1 MYLQRV
7 AWPGTR
13 AGDYLAF
20 ASGMLQSVTDIR
32 KRHSRLSGSS
42 PPGRWRVGVRP
53 VAGGLALLLTLLLTT
68 WPLAAHP
75 LGRLL
80 GDPEIEVI
88 EHLWTLW
95 LGAHHGPLVIDT
107 DLASFPI
114 GYHWVLADPL
124 NLAWFVPFGLVSP
137 VLGMHAVAVC
147 NLLMAGLAAVVAG
160 RLLLP
165 AVPKDG
171 VSLRVAPPPS
181 WAIACVA
188 MAAPTLAGNLVTGM
202 TEAATLWAAVLALAL
217 LRPALERGGP
227 TLVLAALAGG
237 AAAWGG
243 PYTAVYAAL
252 LAPIL
257 LVAVLPSTIRRVGVR
272 TAALR
277 LIQVVVPAVLIGAPV
292 VWAITTQ
299 RPHGLPGT
307 SSMLRQILASPQ
319 IQQTRYLGADL
330 VSVLLPWLDPKI
342 KLFQAPYLGLSALL
356 LALVGLVHRR
366 AWLVGAM
373 LLWAIILGLGIYVQI
388 GGFIPR
394 VGGRILLLPAG
405 LLSLVIEPL
414 GHAARWHRMLG
425 LASILLAPL
434 AVDGASVLVARLPLK
449 ARRPALVAVVA
460 AMVADMLF
468 LSPVPWPRPTQD
480 ASTPPIYAALDQPGA
495 VIAIPKQPRPVA
507 GVPRS
512 PSRQLLWQTDHGR
525 PIAEKPM
532 FQKTEPRLHALR
544 DAIRVGALRGDA
556 DKAQRARQGLGE
568 LGYAW
573 IVHHDEPGNPVRA
586 DQLRAVLG
594 LPDVEVGNG
603 MAWRTR

>member
-1 MYLQRV
+1 
-7 AWPGTR
+7 
-13 AGDYLAF
+13 
-20 ASGMLQSVTDIR
+20 MLQTVTSTKTSAK
-32 KRHSRLSGSS
+32 KRQPPTSR
-42 PPGRWRVGVRP
+42 PTTPGRWRVLIGP

-75 LGRLL
+75 TGRLL

-95 LGAHHGPLVIDT
+95 LGAHHGPLIIDT
-107 DLASFPI
+107 NLANFPA

-124 NLAWFVPFGLVSP
+124 NLAWFVPFGLISP
-137 VLGMHAVAVC
+137 VLGMNAVAVC
-147 NLLMAGLAAVVAG
+147 NLLMAGLAAGLAG
-160 RLLLP
+160 RLLRP
-165 AVPKDG
+165 SIPQNDPR
-171 VSLRVAPPPS
+171 LRVPPPPS
-181 WAIACVA
+181 WAVACVA

-217 LRPALERGGP
+217 LRPALEQGGP
-227 TLVLAALAGG
+227 MLMLAALAGG

-257 LVAVLPSTIRRVGVR
+257 LVAVLPATVRRVGAR

-277 LIQVVVPAVLIGAPV
+277 LVQVVLPAALIGAPV

-299 RPHGLPGT
+299 RPEGLPGT
-307 SSMLRQILASPQ
+307 TSMLEQVLSSPQ
-319 IQQTRYLGADL
+319 LQQTRYLGADL

-342 KLFQAPYLGLSALL
+342 KLFQAPYLGSLAIV
-356 LALVGLVHRR
+356 LALVGLARRR
-366 AWLVGAM
+366 AWLLGAM
-373 LLWAIILGLGIYVQI
+373 LLWAVILGLGVYVQI

-394 VGGRILLLPAG
+394 FEGRILLLPAG

-425 LASILLAPL
+425 VGSMLLAPL
-434 AVDGASVLVARLPLK
+434 AVDGAVALVARLPRK
-449 ARRPALVAVVA
+449 ARRPALVAVIA
-460 AMVADMLF
+460 AVLVDMIWI
-468 LSPVPWPRPTQD
+468 SPVPWPRPTLD

-495 VIAIPKQPRPVA
+495 VIAIPKQPRPVP
-507 GVPRS
+507 GLPRS
-512 PSRQLLWQTDHGR
+512 PNRQLLWQTDHGR
-525 PIAEKPM
+525 PMAEKPM

-544 DAIRVGALRGDA
+544 DAIRVGALRGNQQ
-556 DKAQRARQGLGE
+556 KAQRARHGLAE

-586 DQLRAVLG
+586 DQLKAVLG
-594 LPDVEVGNG
+594 QPDIQVDNG